1 MATATFSFSQTTS
14 AQRRTL
20 VAAALGWMFDAFDV
34 MLFALVISAIVA
46 DFGISKATAGK
57 LARRTARQG
66 PRHGA
71 EVLGHRIRAGRAGRR
86 CGAALLQLARRVF
99 RRRAARAGHFLDAA
113 QRA

>member
-1 MATATFSFSQTTS
+1 MATATFSFSQTTP

-57 LARRTARQG
+57 LAALTLLASGDGAGFSGWVADRIGRT
-66 PRHGA
+66 
-71 EVLGHRIRAGRAGRR
+71 RAVMFGIPPYSIGSFAS
-86 CGAALLQLARRVF
+86 
-99 RRRAARAGHFLDAA
+99 
-113 QRA
+113 